1 LRIDVDRRVAKA
13 EVAVV
18 GKKMVTWIV
27 LADGAR
33 ARVVANKGP
42 GIDLQPIYEEEDAKA
57 MLPAREIE
65 ADRPGRT
72 FDSGGRGNAAAQG
85 RHAYESPTDPR
96 RKLQADFIRGV
107 AELLEDAALKGSF
120 DRLVLIAPPK
130 ALGDLRSSLTKNV
143 SRMVSEEI
151 PKDLVGVPI
160 HELPERL
167 QDVLKS

>member
-1 LRIDVDRRVAKA
+1 M
-13 EVAVV
+13 V
-18 GKKMVTWIV
+18 GKNTVTWVV

-42 GIDLQPIYEEEDAKA
+42 GVDLQPVYEEEEAKA

-72 FDSGGRGNAAAQG
+72 FDSGGRGDAAAQG
-85 RHAYESPTDPR
+85 RHAYEAPTDPR
-96 RKLQADFIRGV
+96 RKQQADFIKGV

-120 DRLVLIAPPK
+120 DHLVLIAPPK

-151 PKDLVGVPI
+151 PKDLVGLPI

-167 QDVLKS
+167 QDVLKR